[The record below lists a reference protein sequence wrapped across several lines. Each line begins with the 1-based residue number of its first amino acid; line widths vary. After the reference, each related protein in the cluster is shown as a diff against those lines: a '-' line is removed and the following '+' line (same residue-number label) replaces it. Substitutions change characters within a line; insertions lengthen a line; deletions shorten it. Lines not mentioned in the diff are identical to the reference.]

1 MSKIAIPVRDN
12 MLSSSFNTCS
22 YFLIYDIRD
31 KKVVGKKINFHPDDF
46 KASIADWSDR
56 YGISDVIVHYIDETS
71 LDMLSATKI
80 NIFVGVKMNT
90 PDGLVEDFLDGRL
103 KSDTHNIIEKCSAI

>member
-12 MLSSSFNTCS
+12 LLSSSFNSCS

-46 KASIADWSDR
+46 KASIGDWSDL
-56 YGISDVIVHYIDETS
+56 YGISDVIVHYIDETA
-71 LDMLSATKI
+71 LEILSATKI
-80 NIFVGVKMNT
+80 NIFVGVKMST
-90 PDGLVEDFLDGRL
+90 PDRLVEDFLDGTL
-103 KSDTHNIIEKCSAI
+103 KSDTHNIVEKCSMI

>member
-1 MSKIAIPVRDN
+1 MSRIAIPVKDDL
-12 MLSSSFNTCS
+12 LSRSFNTCT
-22 YFLIYDIRD
+22 YFLIYDIRG

-56 YGISDVIVHYIDETS
+56 YEISDVIVHYIDETS
-71 LDMLSATKI
+71 LEMLSATKI

-90 PDGLVEDFLDGRL
+90 PDRLVEDFLDGTL
-103 KSDTHNIIEKCSAI
+103 KSDTQNIVEKCHAI